1 MKYMMYAGVVLLATA
16 FVVRADNEL
25 GMADLRVCLINTNDI
40 MQESATGKKIIADL
54 EKMRDALTREV
65 KKSEDEFLRAV
76 EALQKKAS
84 TMSQAALE
92 KAQEELVLL
101 QKTLEA
107 KVEEANKKLAKAHN
121 AAQEKF
127 NGQARAAIASC
138 VQKRN
143 IDLLLD
149 SAHDPVV
156 HISDRAQQLLVTTYD
171 ITQEVIE
178 ILDK

>member
-1 MKYMMYAGVVLLATA
+1 MMCVSAVVCALVSA
-16 FVVRADNEL
+16 VHADNEL

-40 MQESATGKKIIADL
+40 MQDSATGKKIIADL
-54 EKMRDALTREV
+54 EKMRDSLTREV
-65 KKSEDEFLRAV
+65 KKSEEEFLKAV
-76 EALQKKAS
+76 ESVQKKAS
-84 TMSQAALE
+84 TMSQGELE
-92 KAQEELVLL
+92 KAQEQLTFL

-121 AAQEKF
+121 TAQEKF
-127 NGQARAAIASC
+127 NGRARAAIASC

-156 HISDRAQQLLVTTYD
+156 HISERARQLLVTTYD
-171 ITQEVIE
+171 ITQEIIE
-178 ILDK
+178 TLDK